1 MNSLHPGICLLNS
14 PEQNVVVCDAN
25 IIIDFSLTGES
36 LLLYLSELF
45 DEVYV
50 PYMVIYEIT
59 NISEQELID
68 AGIKLLETPIEMSP
82 IKGLSTE
89 DWSCVLAVQET
100 HGSCI
105 TNDKKLRS
113 VIKAKGNNVLW
124 GLETILKMYQ
134 KKLITKTKA
143 KKYGLQICQRNKYLT
158 DAVRNDFLEKFSI

>member
-1 MNSLHPGICLLNS
+1 MNS

-36 LLLYLSELF
+36 LLLSLLELF

-50 PYMVIYEIT
+50 PYMVMYEIT
-59 NISEQELID
+59 NISDQKLID
-68 AGIKLLETPIEMSP
+68 AGIKLLETPIETSP

-113 VIKAKGNNVLW
+113 VIKERGHNVLW
-124 GLETILKMYQ
+124 GLETILKMY
-134 KKLITKTKA
+134 KRKIITKTKA
-143 KKYGLQICQRNKYLT
+143 KKYGLLICQRNKYIT
-158 DAVRNDFLEKFSI
+158 DAVKNDFLEKLSL